1 MNGCGMRAEC
11 CRDQWKQT
19 GLKHLFTLCL
29 AIKSKA
35 TLTRLTF
42 QQFNEGAKGPAGC
55 TATVCVCFIKTCT
68 QICTW
73 KRSHGTHS
81 YSICVW
87 GCTHVSLHVC
97 RARLHMCVY
106 SYFTVRPQSSIPL
119 PPSLLLLCGSV
130 CINRTIWKASA
141 AGPGML
147 TGCFVTLH
155 PQECVAVCK
164 CEGVREWVKG
174 WDRHGERERE
184 EGAVCMLV

>member
-1 MNGCGMRAEC
+1 MR
-11 CRDQWKQT
+11 KQRV
-19 GLKHLFTLCL
+19 LQDVQQLC
-29 AIKSKA
+29 
-35 TLTRLTF
+35 
-42 QQFNEGAKGPAGC
+42 
-55 TATVCVCFIKTCT
+55 VCVCLCVLY
-68 QICTW
+68 ICAPKFAHENAAMAHRITLFV
-73 KRSHGTHS
+73 
-81 YSICVW
+81 YEDA
-87 GCTHVSLHVC
+87 HVSLHVC

-119 PPSLLLLCGSV
+119 PPSPLLLCGSV

-164 CEGVREWVKG
+164 CEWVREWVKG
-174 WDRHGERERE
+174 WDRHKERERE

>member
-1 MNGCGMRAEC
+1 MYSNC
-11 CRDQWKQT
+11 
-19 GLKHLFTLCL
+19 
-29 AIKSKA
+29 
-35 TLTRLTF
+35 
-42 QQFNEGAKGPAGC
+42 
-55 TATVCVCFIKTCT
+55 VCVCFIKTCT

-174 WDRHGERERE
+174 WDRHGGRERERKGQCACWCNGVKERDWLDGYWRMESEGLVSPVGVCVCE
-184 EGAVCMLV
+184 ECSISEHRETPSVVMF